1 MLNTISSSDGGK
13 VILQINGVNTT
24 PEEIQTLQPRQI
36 KRIEYSDYA
45 GIRYGHASKV
55 INYVVV
61 RDDKG
66 GVVGVD
72 LMNSLNILAGGDV
85 FFAKFNKG
93 KRNML

>member
-1 MLNTISSSDGGK
+1 M
-13 VILQINGVNTT
+13 QINGVNTT

-72 LMNSLNILAGGDV
+72 LMNSLNILAGGRCFLCQIQQRKIGICFELHRSV
-85 FFAKFNKG
+85 STHQHE
-93 KRNML
+93 